1 MLSRASRQLILSN
14 SVPASKIAVRHMGFF
29 SDTIT
34 SMTTKTMESSRK
46 KAFDKMLDLMLN
58 SETWSL
64 RVWKATMDEHLNSW
78 MMYIPGVSSANET
91 KELKVIR
98 GN

>member
-1 MLSRASRQLILSN
+1 
-14 SVPASKIAVRHMGFF
+14 
-29 SDTIT
+29 
-34 SMTTKTMESSRK
+34 
-46 KAFDKMLDLMLN
+46 MLDLMLN
-58 SETWSL
+58 SENWSL

-98 GN
+98 GTVTRLGDPSLLADSL